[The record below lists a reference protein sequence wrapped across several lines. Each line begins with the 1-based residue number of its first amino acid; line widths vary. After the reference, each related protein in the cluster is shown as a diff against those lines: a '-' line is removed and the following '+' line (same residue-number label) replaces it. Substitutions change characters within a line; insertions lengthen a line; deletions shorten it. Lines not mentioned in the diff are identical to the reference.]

1 MPVRSTLIFA
11 PCLVVVGLFAACN
24 RQGEGEVC
32 DPRANN
38 NGNNDCTSNL
48 TCQLIGGVPPTR
60 CCPSDLARAT
70 APACGAN
77 HAVVDANT
85 APPDS
90 SPDAEGGGAD
100 IALESSVEASLDA
113 AVEAASPDSPAQGD
127 SNATFEAMADAV
139 EAGPG
144 ADGGD

>member
-1 MPVRSTLIFA
+1 MRVRSTLIFA
-11 PCLVVVGLFAACN
+11 PCLVVLGLFAACN

-32 DPRANN
+32 DPRAND
-38 NGNNDCTSNL
+38 NGNSDCTSNL
-48 TCQLIGGVPPTR
+48 TCQIIGGVLPMR
-60 CCPSDLARAT
+60 CCPPDLARAT

-100 IALESSVEASLDA
+100 VYLESSVEASLDA
-113 AVEAASPDSPAQGD
+113 PVEAASPDGPAQGESD
-127 SNATFEAMADAV
+127 APSEAMADGV